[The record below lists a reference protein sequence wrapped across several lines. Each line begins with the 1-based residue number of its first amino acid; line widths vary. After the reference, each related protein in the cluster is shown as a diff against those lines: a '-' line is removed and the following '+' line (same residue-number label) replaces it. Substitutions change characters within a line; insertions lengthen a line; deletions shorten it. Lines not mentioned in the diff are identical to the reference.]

1 MISKVSDTGLAG
13 LDGLGIERLAE
24 SSKRRDQLGQEEFF
38 ELMVAQLE
46 HQDPL
51 KPTDSQ
57 ALLGQVAQFATVNG
71 IQELQ
76 STFAG
81 VASALQSSQA
91 LQAST
96 LVGREVLVASSK
108 GFLAAEGGLSGAVEL
123 PQASAEVSLTI
134 FDAVGQA
141 VRQLSL
147 GAQSAGL
154 AQFRW
159 DGILDNGE
167 RAPGGTYLIGANA
180 SIGGDTT
187 ALEVMTAAKVESV
200 TLGRGAEEMQLNL
213 AGLGP
218 VTPDSVRQLL

>member
-1 MISKVSDTGLAG
+1 VIDKVLDTGLAG
-13 LDGLGIERLAE
+13 LDGLGIDRLTE
-24 SSKRRDQLGQEEFF
+24 SAKPRDQLGQEEFF

-57 ALLGQVAQFATVNG
+57 AFLGQVAQFATVNG

-76 STFAG
+76 DTFAG
-81 VASALQSSQA
+81 VASAFQSSQA
-91 LQAST
+91 LQASS

-108 GFLAAEGGLSGAVEL
+108 GFLSSGGSLSGALEL
-123 PQASAEVSLTI
+123 GQASADVNLTI
-134 FDAVGQA
+134 FNSVGQA
-141 VRQLSL
+141 VRQLPL

-154 AQFRW
+154 ARFRW
-159 DGILDNGE
+159 DGFMDNGDP
-167 RAPGGTYLIGANA
+167 APAGTYLIGASA

-200 TLGRGAEEMQLNL
+200 TLGRGGEQMQLNL
-213 AGLGP
+213 AGLGS
-218 VTPDSVRQLL
+218 VTPDNVKQLL

>member
-1 MISKVSDTGLAG
+1 MISKISDTSLPG
-13 LDGLGIERLAE
+13 LDGLGVERLAE
-24 SSKRRDQLGQEEFF
+24 STKQRDRLGQEEFF

-46 HQDPL
+46 NQDPL
-51 KPTDSQ
+51 KPMDSQ
-57 ALLGQVAQFATVNG
+57 AFLGQVAQFATVNG

-76 STFAG
+76 DTFVG

-96 LVGREVLVASSK
+96 LVGRQVLVASSK
-108 GFLAAEGGLSGAVEL
+108 GFLPAQGGLSGAVEL
-123 PQASAEVSLTI
+123 PQASADVGLTI
-134 FDAVGQA
+134 YDAAGQA

-167 RAPGGTYLIGANA
+167 QAPGGNYLIGATA
-180 SIGGDTT
+180 SIGGQKT

-200 TLGRGAEEMQLNL
+200 TLGRGGDEMQLNL

-218 VTPDSVRQLL
+218 VKTDSVRQLL